1 MAAADPTFDVSKPLL
16 PALRLLPALGA
27 RLAWLPRGAIAVPA
41 AAPDVPPTLDDILTE
56 PPPRHLRSTHYIL
69 AVLLLS
75 LIIAASLL
83 KIDIIVPASGR
94 LATDAPLIAVQ
105 PLELSIVREIR
116 VKVGEVVHRG
126 EVLATLDPTFTQAD
140 KVSLAK
146 QEAGLHA
153 RLERLEAEL
162 DGVPY
167 SGDGRQPD
175 ERLQLDL
182 YRQRQAQ
189 YAARLREFAE
199 DLQRYREA
207 IQTTTQNLQS
217 AMQQLA
223 VAKQIEAM
231 RAELWQQRVGSRLT
245 LLDAEAARLQAQRD
259 YQDMAN
265 HLTELRHMLRST
277 EAAQQV
283 FVDDWRRQLLDELAT
298 ARADAAKLSDS
309 LTKARRVNDLVVLTA
324 PEDGVVLDIAKRSVG
339 SVLHP
344 AEALVTLVSTTT
356 PLIAEVM
363 IRSADVGYLAVGD
376 AVAVKV
382 DAFPYQRHGLLHGR
396 LRAIGE
402 DSETPSGA
410 EGAIPVAAGGA
421 AGIFHRCE
429 VTFDSARL
437 QRLPPGARL
446 IPGMTVAAEVKVGA
460 RSVISYFLYPIER
473 GFDESIR
480 EP

>member
-1 MAAADPTFDVSKPLL
+1 VSKLAL
-16 PALRLLPALGA
+16 PARRLLPALVA
-27 RLAWLPRGAIAVPA
+27 RLSWLPRRAIAVPA
-41 AAPDVPPTLDDILTE
+41 AAWELPPTLDDILTE
-56 PPPRHLRSTHYIL
+56 PPPRHLRSTHYLL

-75 LIIAASLL
+75 LLIAASLL

-94 LATDAPLIAVQ
+94 LTTDAPLIAVQ
-105 PLELSIVREIR
+105 PLELSIIREIR
-116 VKVGEVVHRG
+116 IKIGDVVHKG

-140 KVSLAK
+140 KVSLTK
-146 QEAGLHA
+146 QEAGLRA
-153 RLERLEAEL
+153 RLRRLEAEL

-167 SGDGRQPD
+167 SGDAKQPD

-207 IQTTTQNLQS
+207 IRTTTQNLQS
-217 AMQQLA
+217 AVQQLA

-245 LLDAEAARLQAQRD
+245 LLDAEAARLGAQRD
-259 YQDMAN
+259 YQDTSD
-265 HLTELRHMLRST
+265 HLTELQHKLKST
-277 EAAQQV
+277 AAARQV
-283 FVDDWRRQLLDELAT
+283 FVDDWRRQLLDELAA

-309 LTKARRVNDLVVLTA
+309 LTKARRINDLVVLTA
-324 PEDGVVLDIAKRSVG
+324 PEDAVVLDIAKRSVG

-344 AEALVTLVSTTT
+344 AEPLVTLVPTAA

-363 IRSADVGYLAVGD
+363 IRSADVGYVAVGD
-376 AVAVKV
+376 SVAIKV

-396 LRAIGE
+396 LRSIGE
-402 DSETPSGA
+402 DSVSPGGA
-410 EGAIPVAAGGA
+410 EGEIPVAASGA
-421 AGIFHRCE
+421 AGVFHRCE
-429 VTFDSARL
+429 VTLTSTRL
-437 QRLPPGARL
+437 QRLPAGARL
-446 IPGMTVAAEVKVGA
+446 IPGMTLTAEVKVGA
-460 RSVISYFLYPIER
+460 RSVISFFLYPLER
-473 GFDESIR
+473 GFDGSMR